1 MSETST
7 LAPRMGRKRIP
18 PKGKPKT
25 PREKLAARLREL
37 AGETPATV
45 LAESWGCSP
54 QAVRKWLAGDTIP
67 DLKYW
72 PKIAATFGLKDYRE
86 ILPESV

>member
-1 MSETST
+1 MNTETT

-25 PREKLAARLREL
+25 PREKLAARLRLLAGDRSSIEL
-37 AGETPATV
+37 AKEWKVT
-45 LAESWGCSP
+45 S
-54 QAVRKWLAGDTIP
+54 QAVRKWLSGQTVP

-72 PKIAATFGLKDYRE
+72 PKIAATFGIKDYRH
-86 ILPESV
+86 ILPESL